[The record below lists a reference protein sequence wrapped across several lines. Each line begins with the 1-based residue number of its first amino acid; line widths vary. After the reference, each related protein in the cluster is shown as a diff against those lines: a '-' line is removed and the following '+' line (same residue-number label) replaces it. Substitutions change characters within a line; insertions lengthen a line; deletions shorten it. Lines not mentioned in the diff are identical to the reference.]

1 VTARIVIPA
10 ESFPLVWPP
19 GRPRSRF
26 RERTLIGRD
35 SSIGDALT
43 AVRDELRRMKVGTSV
58 ISSNLPTRNDGQP
71 RADSAPRGDD
81 HGVAVYWSTT
91 AIRGGDRVTVPHCMS
106 CDRWQHI
113 RQNLRAIA
121 LTLAALRGVDRWGA
135 ATLEQAFT
143 GFAALPAGDGDTT
156 PTERP
161 WREVLAVPA
170 DGWTVTAPASVVLR
184 YARDQARALL
194 KLAHPD
200 AGGTDA
206 AAAEINVALAAA
218 EAELGAAP

>member
-1 VTARIVIPA
+1 MTARIIMPT

-26 RERTLIGRD
+26 HERALIGRD
-35 SSIGDALT
+35 MSIGDALG
-43 AVRDELRRMKVGTSV
+43 AVRDELRRMKVGASV
-58 ISSNLPTRNDGQP
+58 ISSNLPTGMDGQP

-81 HGVAVYWSTT
+81 HGVAVYWTTT
-91 AIRGGDRVTVPHCMS
+91 AVRAGERVTVPHVMT
-106 CDRWQHI
+106 CDRWQHV
-113 RQNLRAIA
+113 RNNLRAIA

-143 GFAALPAGDGDTT
+143 GFAALPAGDGVDAPPART
-156 PTERP
+156 
-161 WREVLAVPA
+161 WREVLEVPA
-170 DGWTVTAPASVVLR
+170 TGWTETAPASVVLR
-184 YARDQARALL
+184 YARDQARAML

-200 AGGTDA
+200 AGGSDA